1 MLSLVVECSI
11 LVEFVVCGGFVQK
24 LVVYGEKVITPKNI
38 KYIYIYIYGNLINFT
53 YIIKQF

>member
-11 LVEFVVCGGFVQK
+11 LVELVVCGGFVQK

-38 KYIYIYIYGNLINFT
+38 KYIYIYIYMEI
-53 YIIKQF
+53 